1 MQHTPY
7 GPPRQYVAARL
18 HSGASV
24 ELDEPA
30 AHHIAR
36 VLRKQVGDAL
46 VLFDGTGGEY
56 EASIAAIERRAVRVA
71 VAAHNAVE
79 REALLAVRVVQ
90 GVSAADRMD
99 FTVQKAVELGAFA
112 IQPVL
117 CERSVVRLDASRVSS
132 RVEHWRRIVIA
143 TCEQC
148 GRNRLPE
155 VRAAIRVADYCAHP
169 DPVEPRF
176 LLSPE
181 TERRM
186 SDAAAGIR
194 DTAVIAIGPEAG
206 FSPAEEALFLRAG
219 FAQVRLGTRILR
231 TETAAPAALAA
242 LLALKGEF

>member
-30 AHHIAR
+30 AHHVAR
-36 VLRKQVGDAL
+36 VLRMQAGDAL

-56 EASIAAIERRAVRVA
+56 EASIASIGRRAVRVA
-71 VAAHNAVE
+71 VGAHRALE

-117 CERSVVRLDASRVSS
+117 CERSVVRLDASRASS

-155 VRAAIRVADYCAHP
+155 VRPVVGVAEYCASP
-169 DPVEPRF
+169 DPVAPRF

-181 TERRM
+181 TRLRLSE
-186 SDAAAGIR
+186 AATEVR

-219 FAQVRLGTRILR
+219 FVQARLGTRILR

>member
-18 HSGASV
+18 ESGASV
-24 ELDEPA
+24 DLDEPT
-30 AHHIAR
+30 AHHVAR
-36 VLRKQVGDAL
+36 VLRMRAGDAL
-46 VLFDGTGGEY
+46 VLFDGTGGEHQ
-56 EASIAAIERRAVRVA
+56 ASIASIERRAVRVA
-71 VAAHNAVE
+71 VGAHDAVE
-79 REALLAVRVVQ
+79 REALVAVRVVQ

-99 FTVQKAVELGAFA
+99 YTVQKAVELGAFA

-117 CERSVVRLDASRVSS
+117 CERSVVRLDAARAAS

-155 VRAAIRVADYCAHP
+155 MRPVIRVAEYCASP
-169 DPVEPRF
+169 DPVGPR
-176 LLSPE
+176 LLLTPE
-181 TERRM
+181 TERLL
-186 SDAAAGIR
+186 SDAAAEVR
-194 DTAVIAIGPEAG
+194 DAAVIAIGPEAG
-206 FSPAEEALFLRAG
+206 FSPAEEALFLGAG
-219 FAQVRLGTRILR
+219 FVQARLGTRILR

>member
-7 GPPRQYVAARL
+7 GPPREYVAARL
-18 HSGASV
+18 DSGASV
-24 ELDEPA
+24 ELDESA
-30 AHHIAR
+30 AHHVAR
-36 VLRKQVGDAL
+36 VLRMQAGDAL

-56 EASIAAIERRAVRVA
+56 EASIASIGRRAVRVA
-71 VAAHNAVE
+71 VGAHHAVE

-99 FTVQKAVELGAFA
+99 YTVQKAVELGAFA

-117 CERSVVRLDASRVSS
+117 CERSVVRLDASRASS

-155 VRAAIRVADYCAHP
+155 VRPVVRVADYCANP
-169 DPVEPRF
+169 DLVAPRL

-181 TERRM
+181 TRLRLGE
-186 SDAAAGIR
+186 AAAEVR

-206 FSPAEEALFLRAG
+206 FSPAEEALFLKTG
-219 FAQVRLGTRILR
+219 FVQVRLGTRILR

-242 LLALKGEF
+242 LLALRGEF